1 VLKYSVWKIV
11 YKQAAPPP
19 PTPPKEGRDK
29 WGNDLKTKSDNMQS
43 VYSANLYLLGT
54 PLLWRGWER
63 SPFIII
69 LRHLFGTPLLWRGR
83 GRSLSYIL
91 KRLLKHYTFSYF

>member
-1 VLKYSVWKIV
+1 MLKHSVWKIV
-11 YKQAAPPP
+11 YKQMPPPP

-43 VYSANLYLLGT
+43 VYSANLYL
-54 PLLWRGWER
+54 
-63 SPFIII
+63 
-69 LRHLFGTPLLWRGR
+69 FGTPLLWRGR

-91 KRLLKHYTFSYF
+91 KRLLKHYTFLYF